1 MWYNGKSSRVMAE
14 ENVKIAIVEDDIAI
28 VQMYQLK
35 FRAEGYEVAFAED
48 GEQGLQLIEE
58 FQPDIVLLDLMMPV
72 MNGTEVLKKLRKEDW
87 GKDLKVIVLTNM
99 SESEAPD
106 EMNELGVEEYIV
118 KSDLT
123 PKEVTAKIK
132 QALGN

>member
-1 MWYNGKSSRVMAE
+1 MNDSFNS
-14 ENVKIAIVEDDIAI
+14 KIAIVEDDIAI

-132 QALGN
+132 QALGS

>member
-1 MWYNGKSSRVMAE
+1 MVE

>member
-1 MWYNGKSSRVMAE
+1 MSDSS
-14 ENVKIAIVEDDIAI
+14 NSKIAIVEDDIAI

-132 QALGN
+132 QALGS

>member
-1 MWYNGKSSRVMAE
+1 MSDSFNS
-14 ENVKIAIVEDDIAI
+14 KIAIVEDDIAI

-132 QALGN
+132 QALGG